1 MRRTVRLTE
10 SDLGRIVKRV
20 INEQDSSYL
29 LTEFPPNVK
38 KFIEQ
43 YKLNPQSFIKPIP
56 PATSINFKKNN
67 GQYIGLGNMDFFS
80 KNVDIY
86 MNSSGVVSLF
96 NQMIQNK

>member
-1 MRRTVRLTE
+1 MRNRLTE
-10 SDLGRIVKRV
+10 RDLSRIVKRV

-38 KFIEQ
+38 EFIEQ

-56 PATSINFKKNN
+56 PATSINFKKKD
-67 GQYIGLGNMDFFS
+67 GKYIGLGDMNFFS

-86 MNSSGVVSLF
+86 MNSTGVINLF